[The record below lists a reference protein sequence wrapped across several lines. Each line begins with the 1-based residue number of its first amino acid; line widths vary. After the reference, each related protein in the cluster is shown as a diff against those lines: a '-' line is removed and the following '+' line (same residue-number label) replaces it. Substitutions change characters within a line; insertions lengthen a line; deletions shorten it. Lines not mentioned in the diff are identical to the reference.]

1 MEEAISSDELDVESE
16 DEFLPARKIFSGK
29 KMVLYIL
36 LPVLLAAGTGIG
48 LVVSGVFADGTD
60 TEATK
65 SNAPSARAVFFD
77 LPEMLVNLNTSGRR
91 PTFLKMK
98 VSLEIAKKSDENR
111 LKILSPRI
119 IDNFQVYLRE
129 LRIEDLRGSAGIY
142 RLREEL
148 LARVNAA
155 VHPVVVKDV
164 LFTEMLIQ

>member
-16 DEFLPARKIFSGK
+16 DEFLPARKKFSGK

-36 LPVLLAAGTGIG
+36 VPVLLVAGTGIG
-48 LVVSGVFADGTD
+48 LVVSGVFAGAD

-65 SNAPSARAVFFD
+65 SNAPSARAVFYD

-91 PTFLKMK
+91 PTFLKIK
-98 VSLEIAKKSDENR
+98 VGLEIAKISDENR
-111 LKILSPRI
+111 LKVLSPRI

>member
-16 DEFLPARKIFSGK
+16 DEFLPARKNFSGK
-29 KMVLYIL
+29 KMVLYVL

-48 LVVSGVFADGTD
+48 LVVSGVFAGGTD